1 MKILITGANG
11 QLGKCLSQTLRE
23 EGHVVLT
30 YSKEQLDITNR
41 NQIREII
48 QKLKPELIINSA
60 AFTKVDLCEKEIEKA
75 YVINGIGPYYLA
87 AESKE
92 ENIKFLHISTDY
104 IFAGDQFSPYE
115 EESQAVPK
123 NIYGKSKR
131 LGEELALVFGG
142 DVTIIRTSWLYGH
155 GGDNFVNTIKT
166 LSERLD
172 KIDVVDDQFGSPTY
186 TKDLVNVIKEL
197 ITMPSGIYHVTNS
210 GSCSWYEFA
219 REIIKF
225 LKKDTVITPI
235 STRDYGSKTPRP
247 LYSVLSNKKL
257 NSTGIYVRNWKEG
270 LYEYLEKEC
279 IYKYED

>member
-104 IFAGDQFSPYE
+104 IFGGDQFSPYE
-115 EESQAVPK
+115 EENQAVPK

-186 TKDLVNVIKEL
+186 TKDLVNVIKKL

-235 STRDYGSKTPRP
+235 STQDYGSKTPRP

-270 LYEYLEKEC
+270 LCEYLEKEC